1 MGNNPQDF
9 ENNAGSAL
17 QVIDETAMEPICAL
31 STQGEWV
38 VIKEIP
44 LPLSPT
50 GLNRSPDKILP
61 NVNRRPNSKSRL
73 VDSDGV
79 GTDGSFGLAFPSR

>member
-1 MGNNPQDF
+1 MGNNPQGF
-9 ENNAGSAL
+9 ENHIGSAL
-17 QVIDETAMEPICAL
+17 QVIDETAMEPIRAL

-44 LPLSPT
+44 LPLSPI

-79 GTDGSFGLAFPSR
+79 GADGSIGVVFSSS